1 MTNDEVRALV
11 RRCEALGRCP
21 LGAAADVRSYVFGRP
36 LKKPYPVPAAEA
48 LDIETIDASLIAD
61 DWDGA
66 KTGRPAHVR
75 SMRRAIAAGLGPRIV
90 AGLERLEKGGSD
102 G

>member
-1 MTNDEVRALV
+1 MTPAEIRALV

-21 LGAAADVRSYVFGRP
+21 LGAAVGEGER
-36 LKKPYPVPAAEA
+36 KPWVAKSLLDNLHIDLVEAEQ
-48 LDIETIDASLIAD
+48 IAC
-61 DWDGA
+61 DWDGGE
-66 KTGRPAHVR
+66 TGRPAHVR